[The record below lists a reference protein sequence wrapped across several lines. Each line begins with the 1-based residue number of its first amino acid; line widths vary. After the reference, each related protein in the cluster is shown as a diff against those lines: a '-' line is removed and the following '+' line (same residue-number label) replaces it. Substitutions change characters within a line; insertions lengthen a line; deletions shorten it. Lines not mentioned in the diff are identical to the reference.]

1 MGNAIAQLKAD
12 HVRMRALFEE
22 LLGTTER
29 SGKAREKLLEAL
41 VRETKIHA
49 QVEEEV
55 FYPAFKEAAHARPDR
70 HLFYKATE
78 SHHAADV
85 VIAELMGVGAAEEHF
100 LAKAELLRDMVL
112 SHMKE
117 EEQEMFARA
126 RQLFTGQELA
136 RLGATMDERRATLVA
151 QWSNPVTRPLKKVQG
166 LVQAML
172 PSRVKNAKASL
183 LQKATSPKDRGNGKR
198 AAATRP

>member
-12 HVRMRALFEE
+12 HVRMRALFDE
-22 LLGTTER
+22 LLGTSER
-29 SGKAREKLLEAL
+29 GGKAREKLLEQL

-55 FYPAFKEAAHARPDR
+55 FYPAFKEGAEARPDR

-85 VIAELMGVGAAEEHF
+85 VIAELMGVGAGEEHF

-112 SHMKE
+112 THMKE
-117 EEQEMFARA
+117 EEQDMFARA
-126 RQLFTGQELA
+126 RQLFTGQQLA
-136 RLGATMDERRATLVA
+136 RLGAAMDERRATLAA
-151 QWSNPVTRPLKKVQG
+151 QWDNPVTRPMKKVQG
-166 LVQAML
+166 LVQALL
-172 PSRVKNAKASL
+172 PSRVKNAKAGVL
-183 LQKATSPKDRGNGKR
+183 GKAARTRSGNGKR
-198 AAATRP
+198 TGGARP